1 MQKIL
6 ILGAGVYQV
15 PLIRKAKE
23 LGYYVVVMSIR
34 GNYPGFAYAD
44 KVYYV
49 DTTDKVQALKIARA
63 EDVSAVC
70 TTGTDVCVPTIG
82 WICDELKLPG
92 ITYDTAMKASNKWLM
107 KQTLLQHGVCTP
119 NGYKV
124 TCIEEASEYFARL
137 NRNAVLKVVD
147 KSGSRGIIHA
157 QTEAELKS
165 AYKECMKITGEN
177 YLLIEEYIAGREIG
191 VSGMIQNG
199 KVRCILAH
207 EKIMTQN
214 DGVSIQV
221 GHIFNQ
227 SINQSINQSCAAAIH
242 ALCIDN
248 TAFNFDIILQ
258 DENVYILEVAARC
271 GATGIPECMGIM
283 YETDYFKCIIE
294 NAAGRDVGVLG
305 ISDIYAASLLFFSK
319 RGGVLQSIDYPQI
332 GAVSF
337 DYNIGDTIPK
347 FENAT
352 NRIGQAIISASSQ
365 AEIDYKLR
373 LLENVQIIVAD

>member
-49 DTTDKVQALKIARA
+49 DTTDKVQALKIAQA
-63 EDVSAVC
+63 ENVSAVC

-107 KQTLLQHGVCTP
+107 KQALLQHGVCTP

-124 TCIEEASEYFARL
+124 ACIEEAVECFEKL
-137 NRNAVLKVVD
+137 NKNAVLKVVD
-147 KSGSRGIIHA
+147 KSGSRGIVHV
-157 QTEAELKS
+157 QTEDELKL
-165 AYKECMKITGEN
+165 AYKECMAITGEN

-191 VSGMIQNG
+191 VSGIIQKG
-199 KVRCILAH
+199 KIRCILAH
-207 EKIMTQN
+207 KKIMTQN

-227 SINQSINQSCAAAIH
+227 SINQSCAATIR

-248 TAFNFDIILQ
+248 TAFNFDIIIH
-258 DENVYILEVAARC
+258 DENAYILEVAARC

-294 NAAGRDVGVLG
+294 NAMGKDVGTFEIG
-305 ISDIYAASLLFFSK
+305 DIYAASLLFFSK
-319 RGGVLQSIDYPQI
+319 QGGVLKSIDYPQI
-332 GAVSF
+332 GAISF
-337 DYNIGDTIPK
+337 DYNIGDIIPK

-352 NRIGQAIISASSQ
+352 NRIGQAIISASSRS
-365 AEIDYKLR
+365 EIDYKLR
-373 LLENVQIIVAD
+373 LLEDVRIMVAS

>member
-227 SINQSINQSCAAAIH
+227 SINQSINLAQQQFMLYVSIIQLLILILSFKMKMYIFLKWLH
-242 ALCIDN
+242 AVELLVYRNVWGLCMRL
-248 TAFNFDIILQ
+248 IIL
-258 DENVYILEVAARC
+258 NV
-271 GATGIPECMGIM
+271 
-283 YETDYFKCIIE
+283 
-294 NAAGRDVGVLG
+294 
-305 ISDIYAASLLFFSK
+305 LLRTQREEMLVF
-319 RGGVLQSIDYPQI
+319 
-332 GAVSF
+332 
-337 DYNIGDTIPK
+337 
-347 FENAT
+347 
-352 NRIGQAIISASSQ
+352 
-365 AEIDYKLR
+365 
-373 LLENVQIIVAD
+373 

>member
-49 DTTDKVQALKIARA
+49 DTTDKIQALKIAQA
-63 EDVSAVC
+63 ENVSAVC

-107 KQTLLQHGVCTP
+107 KQALLQHGVCTP

-124 TCIEEASEYFARL
+124 ACIEEAVECFEKL
-137 NRNAVLKVVD
+137 NKNAVLKVVD
-147 KSGSRGIIHA
+147 KSGSRGIVHV
-157 QTEAELKS
+157 QTEDELKL
-165 AYKECMKITGEN
+165 AYKECMAITGEN
-177 YLLIEEYIAGREIG
+177 YLLIEEYIAGREMG
-191 VSGMIQNG
+191 VSGMIQKG
-199 KVRCILAH
+199 DIRCILTH
-207 EKIMTQN
+207 KKIMTQN

-227 SINQSINQSCAAAIH
+227 SINQSINLAQRQFVLYVSIIRLLILILSFTMKMHIFLRWLHAAELPAYRNVWE
-242 ALCIDN
+242 LCMKL
-248 TAFNFDIILQ
+248 IIL
-258 DENVYILEVAARC
+258 NVLLRTQW
-271 GATGIPECMGIM
+271 GKML
-283 YETDYFKCIIE
+283 
-294 NAAGRDVGVLG
+294 VL
-305 ISDIYAASLLFFSK
+305 LK
-319 RGGVLQSIDYPQI
+319 
-332 GAVSF
+332 
-337 DYNIGDTIPK
+337 
-347 FENAT
+347 
-352 NRIGQAIISASSQ
+352 
-365 AEIDYKLR
+365 
-373 LLENVQIIVAD
+373 